1 VIQGFEN
8 VRSIAIQAP
17 KIIMFPSPL
26 SRDFAK
32 INLFKRRTVLIWIIL
47 ALAMTALVVRLVFL
61 QVITA
66 PDLLEKARRQQ
77 MFTLRPFIPRRT
89 ITDRKGAVLAL
100 DRPVYSLFAYPH
112 LFRKTDPNQKESP
125 TEEIAAK
132 LAPILGRP
140 ADKLLSVL
148 NRDSTS
154 IQVEYWLSEENA
166 DRIYNLRLNGLEL
179 IQQRHRLYPQQD
191 LAAELLGY
199 VNVDHRGQAG
209 LELSQE
215 KLLERTDQAPA
226 VSRDGFGNLI
236 PNRIPAGMIQSD
248 RTSLQLT
255 IDSRIQ
261 RTARQILKQQMVKFK
276 AKRGAVIVMD
286 VRDGG
291 LLTLVTEPTY
301 DPNRYYDADVKLFKN
316 WAVSDLYEPGSTF
329 KPINVAIALE
339 AGAIQPDTVFNDE
352 GSLTI
357 GGWPVANFDY
367 EQVGAVGALSISQ
380 ILERSS
386 NVGMVHIVQKMK
398 PSVYYGWLERIG
410 MGDISGIDLPSET
423 PSTLKPQDQFIE
435 YVIEPATAAFGQGFS
450 LTPIQLAQF
459 HGILASGG
467 KLLTP
472 HVVKGL
478 INEEGEEYYQ
488 PKLPT
493 PRQVISP
500 TTAQKVLEMMT
511 NVVEKGTGKPA
522 RIPGYRLGG
531 KTGTAQKAASNGGG
545 YINAKITSFVG
556 IFPSQE
562 PRYVVL
568 AVIDEPIGA
577 DAFGSTVAAPIVK
590 TVIEDIIVAQGI
602 PPSHPEEVISKIPEL
617 KEPEPTPSPSPQ
629 DNRSPAP
636 SISPSI
642 APSSEPNL
650 SPDSAPN
657 QTRQP

>member
-1 VIQGFEN
+1 MIQGFEN

>member
-1 VIQGFEN
+1 MTP
-8 VRSIAIQAP
+8 SLLP
-17 KIIMFPSPL
+17 KDL
-26 SRDFAK
+26 AT
-32 INLFKRRTVLIWIIL
+32 INLFKRRTVLIWMIL
-47 ALAMTALVVRLVFL
+47 ALSMIGLVVRLVYL
-61 QVITA
+61 QVVTS

-100 DRPVYSLFAYPH
+100 DRPVSTLFAHPH
-112 LFRKTDPNQKESP
+112 LYKEKP
-125 TEEIAAK
+125 EVIAEK
-132 LAPILGRP
+132 LAPILRRP

-148 NRDSTS
+148 TRDTTST
-154 IQVEYWLSEENA
+154 QVDYWLSEENA
-166 DRIYNLRLNGLEL
+166 DRIDSLRLDGLDL
-179 IQQRHRLYPQQD
+179 VKQRHRLYPQQD

-199 VNVDHRGQAG
+199 VNIDHRGQAG
-209 LELSQE
+209 IELSQE
-215 KLLERTDQAPA
+215 KLLERTDQTSSVAK
-226 VSRDGFGNLI
+226 DGNDKFI
-236 PNRIPAGMIQSD
+236 PNRVPAGMLQSD
-248 RTSLQLT
+248 RTSLQMT

-261 RTARQILKQQMVKFK
+261 RTARQILKQQMVKFS
-276 AKRGAVIVMD
+276 AKRGSVIVMD

-301 DPNRYYDADVKLFKN
+301 DPNRYYEADVKLFRN

-329 KPINVAIALE
+329 KPLNVAIALE
-339 AGAIQPDTVFNDE
+339 AGAIQTDTVFNDE
-352 GSLTI
+352 GALTI

-367 EQVGAVGALSISQ
+367 EQVGSVGSLSISQ

-386 NVGMVHIVQKMK
+386 NVGMVHIIQRMK

-410 MGDISGIDLPSET
+410 LGDVSGIDLPSET
-423 PSTLKPQDQFIE
+423 ASTLKPQEQFLE
-435 YVIEPATAAFGQGFS
+435 YVIEPATASFGQGFS
-450 LTPIQLAQF
+450 LTPIQMVQL

-478 INEEGEEYYQ
+478 INDEGEEYYQ

-500 TTAQKVLEMMT
+500 ATTQRVLEMMT
-511 NVVEKGTGKPA
+511 NVVEKGTGLPA
-522 RIPGYRLGG
+522 RIPGYRIAG
-531 KTGTAQKAASNGGG
+531 KTGTAQKASTTGGG

-556 IFPSQE
+556 IFPAKE

-590 TVIEDIIVAQGI
+590 TVIEDIIVSEGI
-602 PPSHPEEVISKIPEL
+602 APSHPEEVISKIPIL
-617 KEPEPTPSPSPQ
+617 PDPTASPSPSPSPQ
-629 DNRSPAP
+629 DVKP
-636 SISPSI
+636 SPSA
-642 APSSEPNL
+642 APTP
-650 SPDSAPN
+650 PRDR
-657 QTRQP
+657 T

>member
-1 VIQGFEN
+1 MTPSFL
-8 VRSIAIQAP
+8 P
-17 KIIMFPSPL
+17 KDL
-26 SRDFAK
+26 AT

-47 ALAMTALVVRLVFL
+47 ALSMVGLIVRLVYL
-61 QVITA
+61 QVIA
-66 PDLLEKARRQQ
+66 SPDLLDKARKQQ

-89 ITDRKGAVLAL
+89 ITDRKGTVLAL
-100 DRPVYSLFAYPH
+100 DRPVYTLFAYPH
-112 LFRKTDPNQKESP
+112 LFDKNNKQTGKDPKKKNFEEL
-125 TEEIAAK
+125 TTEIATK
-132 LAPILGRP
+132 LAPILRKPPEKLASILGR
-140 ADKLLSVL
+140 DT
-148 NRDSTS
+148 TS
-154 IQVEYWLSEENA
+154 IQVEYWLSEETA
-166 DRIYNLRLNGLEL
+166 DRVYALQIEGLEL

-209 LELSQE
+209 IELSQE
-215 KLLERTDQAPA
+215 KLLERTDQAPSVA
-226 VSRDGFGNLI
+226 QDGNGKLI
-236 PNRIPAGMIQSD
+236 PNRVPAGMIRSD
-248 RTSLQLT
+248 RTSLQMT

-261 RTARQILKQQMVKFK
+261 RTARQVLKQQMVKFN
-276 AKRGAVIVMD
+276 AKRGSVIVMD
-286 VRDGG
+286 ARDGG

-301 DPNRYYDADVKLFKN
+301 DPNRYYEADVKLFKN

-352 GSLTI
+352 GALTI

-367 EQVGAVGALSISQ
+367 EQAGAVGPLSISQ

-410 MGDISGIDLPSET
+410 LGDISGVDLPAET
-423 PSTLKPQDQFIE
+423 PSTLKPQEQFNE
-435 YVIEPATAAFGQGFS
+435 YVIEPATASFGQGFS
-450 LTPIQLAQF
+450 LTPIQMVQM

-500 TTAQKVLEMMT
+500 ATAQRVIEMMT
-511 NVVEKGTGKPA
+511 SVVEKGTGISA
-522 RIPGYRLGG
+522 RIPGYRIAG
-531 KTGTAQKAASNGGG
+531 KTGTAQKASSGGG
-545 YINAKITSFVG
+545 YANTKITSFVG
-556 IFPSQE
+556 TFPSKE

-568 AVIDEPIGA
+568 AVVDEPVGS

-590 TVIEDIIVAQGI
+590 TVIEEIIVTEGI
-602 PPSHPEEVISKIPEL
+602 PPSHPEEVISKIPTVT
-617 KEPEPTPSPSPQ
+617 EPQPTTTPLPSPSPT
-629 DNRSPAP
+629 
-636 SISPSI
+636 
-642 APSSEPNL
+642 PSSEP
-650 SPDSAPN
+650 
-657 QTRQP
+657 QPSRDRT

>member
-1 VIQGFEN
+1 
-8 VRSIAIQAP
+8 
-17 KIIMFPSPL
+17 MTPSFLP
-26 SRDFAK
+26 RDLAT

-47 ALAMTALVVRLVFL
+47 AVAMLGLVVRLVYL
-61 QVITA
+61 QVVTSS
-66 PDLLEKARRQQ
+66 DLLEKARRQQ

-100 DRPVYSLFAYPH
+100 DRPVYTLFAYPH
-112 LFRKTDPNQKESP
+112 LYKEKP
-125 TEEIAAK
+125 EEIAAK
-132 LAPILGRP
+132 LAPILKRP

-148 NRDSTS
+148 TRDTTS
-154 IQVEYWLSEENA
+154 IQVEYWLSEESS
-166 DRIYNLRLNGLEL
+166 DRIYNLRLDGLEL

-191 LAAELLGY
+191 LASEILGY

-209 LELSQE
+209 IELSQE
-215 KLLERTDQAPA
+215 KLLERTDQAPSVA
-226 VSRDGFGNLI
+226 QQDGNGKFI
-236 PNRIPAGMIQSD
+236 PNRIPAGMINSD
-248 RTSLQLT
+248 RTSLQMT

-261 RTARQILKQQMVKFK
+261 RTARQILKQQMVKFS

-301 DPNRYYDADVKLFKN
+301 DPNRYYEADVKLFKN

-329 KPINVAIALE
+329 KPLNVAIAIE
-339 AGAIQPDTVFNDE
+339 SGAIQPDTVFNDE
-352 GSLTI
+352 GALTI

-367 EQVGAVGALSISQ
+367 EQVGAVGPLSISQ
-380 ILERSS
+380 ILQRSS
-386 NVGMVHIVQKMK
+386 NVGMVHIIQRMK

-410 MGDISGIDLPSET
+410 LGDISGIDLPSET
-423 PSTLKPQDQFIE
+423 PSTLKPQEQFIE

-450 LTPIQLAQF
+450 LTPIQMVQL

-500 TTAQKVLEMMT
+500 ATTQRVLEMMT
-511 NVVEKGTGKPA
+511 DVVEKGTGLPA
-522 RIPGYRLGG
+522 RIPGYRLAG
-531 KTGTAQKAASNGGG
+531 KTGTAQKASSTGGG
-545 YINAKITSFVG
+545 YANAKITSFVG
-556 IFPSQE
+556 IFPSKE
-562 PRYVVL
+562 PRYVVI
-568 AVIDEPIGA
+568 AVIDEPVGS

-590 TVIEDIIVAQGI
+590 TVIEDIIVSEGI
-602 PPSHPEEVISKIPEL
+602 PPSHPEEVISKIPTI
-617 KEPEPTPSPSPQ
+617 PDPQPSVSPSPSASPTQDAIPTPNTTPNATPSPEPK
-629 DNRSPAP
+629 P
-636 SISPSI
+636 SRDRP
-642 APSSEPNL
+642 
-650 SPDSAPN
+650 
-657 QTRQP
+657 